1 MRKEPWSAYDKRN
14 ITVVICDTDI
24 PWSWWWPQNFRSNDI
39 NLRNRNTRFSRF
51 LVSSHPLS
59 RNYRREPQALWYR
72 LNSEI
77 FCWNVATYKC
87 EVRNGKIVIISF
99 VLNRP
104 SLSMSRCMSRYEA
117 DLVVYVVFFISI
129 NQQCSCVWERFH

>member
-1 MRKEPWSAYDKRN
+1 MGLQNTAVRISGYSSMKAYMVCISQFTKYKQNIFFSSLGNTLYFTTKMLAATLYQENTGRN
-14 ITVVICDTDI
+14 HRLWDI
-24 PWSWWWPQNFRSNDI
+24 
-39 NLRNRNTRFSRF
+39 
-51 LVSSHPLS
+51 VSTERYILH
-59 RNYRREPQALWYR
+59 
-72 LNSEI
+72 I

-104 SLSMSRCMSRYEA
+104 SLSMSRCRSRYDA

-129 NQQCSCVWERFH
+129 NQQCLCV